1 MMMAPVPGS
10 VAQEDDFVAAESVLL
25 PFFLLLGYI
34 PLVYGFIFL
43 IVREKENRVKE
54 TMRIM
59 GMTDLPYWLS
69 WFAFYT
75 IVNTIVTTVSWGIL
89 LTNVVVF
96 SSKGYMWLFFWLYGE
111 AVFGQIIFLQSLF
124 TGSKYAGIVS
134 TVIYF
139 AGVLL
144 DTLIT
149 SNNATRAAKLGASLL
164 PQVALMQG
172 AAVFANYEGTG
183 IGLNESTASIM
194 YYNYSFITSLW
205 MLFLDFVVFTALGL
219 YLDKVIPSDFGQ
231 RLNPC
236 FLCMP
241 RYYRCCRRRR
251 TGQVDGG
258 DDEALLDG
266 EYDDEFERAQ
276 MPNEN
281 YEAPPQI
288 CKQLEAKGDFLK
300 VDNL

>member
-10 VAQEDDFVAAESVLL
+10 VAQEDDFVASESVLL

-75 IVNTIVTTVSWGIL
+75 IVNTIVTTVSWGVL
-89 LTNVVVF
+89 LTNVIVF

-111 AVFGQIIFLQSLF
+111 AVFGQIMFLQSLF

-149 SNNATRAAKLGASLL
+149 SNNSTRAAKLGASLL
-164 PQVALMQG
+164 PQVALM
-172 AAVFANYEGTG
+172 
-183 IGLNESTASIM
+183 
-194 YYNYSFITSLW
+194 
-205 MLFLDFVVFTALGL
+205 
-219 YLDKVIPSDFGQ
+219 
-231 RLNPC
+231 
-236 FLCMP
+236 
-241 RYYRCCRRRR
+241 
-251 TGQVDGG
+251 
-258 DDEALLDG
+258 
-266 EYDDEFERAQ
+266 
-276 MPNEN
+276 
-281 YEAPPQI
+281 
-288 CKQLEAKGDFLK
+288 
-300 VDNL
+300 

>member
-149 SNNATRAAKLGASLL
+149 DNNATRAAKLGASLL

-183 IGLNESTASIM
+183 IGLN
-194 YYNYSFITSLW
+194 
-205 MLFLDFVVFTALGL
+205 
-219 YLDKVIPSDFGQ
+219 
-231 RLNPC
+231 
-236 FLCMP
+236 
-241 RYYRCCRRRR
+241 
-251 TGQVDGG
+251 
-258 DDEALLDG
+258 
-266 EYDDEFERAQ
+266 
-276 MPNEN
+276 
-281 YEAPPQI
+281 
-288 CKQLEAKGDFLK
+288 
-300 VDNL
+300 